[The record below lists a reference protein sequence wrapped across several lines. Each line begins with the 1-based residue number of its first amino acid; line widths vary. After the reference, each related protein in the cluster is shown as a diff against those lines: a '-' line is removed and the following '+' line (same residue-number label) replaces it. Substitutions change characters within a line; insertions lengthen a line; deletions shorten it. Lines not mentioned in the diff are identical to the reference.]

1 MAELP
6 VFRNGARTLSDWTRV
21 EREPALRRR
30 LAQQRAVRTRRRLLG
45 WTVAVAAVGAS
56 VGVLLALPSP
66 QPEYCVPR
74 AAVLGG
80 GVTCK

>member
-6 VFRNGARTLSDWTRV
+6 TFRNGARTLSDWTRI
-21 EREPALRRR
+21 EAEPARRR
-30 LAQQRAVRTRRRLLG
+30 RIAQQRAARTRRRLAG
-45 WTVAVAAVGAS
+45 WTFSVAAVGAA

-74 AAVLGG
+74 AEVLGG